1 MKLTSLALMGAV
13 AFAGAAQAATVT
25 INLDDLTGA
34 QTLAI
39 TTTAPSTAN
48 GVPGSVTAGVIPG
61 GSRSVVGNL
70 TASSGAVN
78 SAVTIGGGAL
88 DISNGTGEV
97 MEVVLTY
104 TLPQISI
111 PLTATSAVFEITV
124 TGNDAN
130 PTSLAVLLN
139 ATSLGNFVINGGPTG
154 LGNYSFGL
162 NVADLAALGATG
174 GSTLSLTFNGAPGYD
189 LTVGVNPIR
198 ITFDPPT
205 TQVPEPASLALL
217 GAGLVGLGL
226 ARRRRA

>member
-1 MKLTSLALMGAV
+1 V
-13 AFAGAAQAATVT
+13 
-25 INLDDLTGA
+25 
-34 QTLAI
+34 
-39 TTTAPSTAN
+39 
-48 GVPGSVTAGVIPG
+48 
-61 GSRSVVGNL
+61 
-70 TASSGAVN
+70 
-78 SAVTIGGGAL
+78 

-104 TLPQISI
+104 TLPQIAI

-139 ATSLGNFVINGGPTG
+139 ATSLGNFVINGGPAG
-154 LGNYSFGL
+154 LGNYSFNL
-162 NVADLAALGATG
+162 NVADLTALNAAT
-174 GSTLSLTFNGAPGYD
+174 GSTLRLTFNGAPGYD
-189 LTVGVNPIR
+189 LTIGTNPIR

-205 TQVPEPASLALL
+205 TSVPEPASLALL